1 MIEAKADLSIKCSEL
16 PIVKSEGKKSVALTF
31 KTGIGTVICNV
42 KSKTYRKAIQVSEGF
57 ENWVAAISGK
67 DLSVEG
73 GVITMGGCGIQVF
86 EKKLKA
92 PKEEK
97 AEVTAKPVQDK
108 QVEHLVAEPELNPKR
123 RVYIPNPPIPS
134 SSDSLRD

>member
-31 KTGIGTVICNV
+31 KTAIGTVICNV
-42 KSKTYRKAIQVSEGF
+42 KSKTYRKAVQTSESF

-86 EKKLKA
+86 EKMAKP

-97 AEVTAKPVQDK
+97 SEEVVKPVQDK
-108 QVEHLVAEPELNPKR
+108 QVEPLPASL
-123 RVYIPNPPIPS
+123 
-134 SSDSLRD
+134 DSLRD

>member
-31 KTGIGTVICNV
+31 KTGIGIVICNV
-42 KSKTYRKAIQVSEGF
+42 KSKTYRKAVQTSGDF

-86 EKKLKA
+86 EKKPKA

-97 AEVTAKPVQDK
+97 AEETAKPVQEK
-108 QVEHLVAEPELNPKR
+108 QVEPVVAQPELNQKR
-123 RVYIPNPPIPS
+123 RVYIPNPPKPAS
-134 SSDSLRD
+134 LDSLRD